1 MNTTERAT
9 RFALS
14 GVLALAAML
23 TNEICQ
29 NIWFDIN
36 MYDRVDRVQNY
47 AQFVSLT
54 WIFVGLSVVV
64 FIWSFEAIFARF
76 ARKDAEA
83 TEEWLQEQV
92 EADAIKFGD
101 TW

>member
-1 MNTTERAT
+1 M
-9 RFALS
+9 
-14 GVLALAAML
+14 AAML

-36 MYDRVDRVQNY
+36 IYDRVDRVQNY

-64 FIWSFEAIFARF
+64 FIWSLEAIFARF
-76 ARKDAEA
+76 ARKEEQIEEAFDARN
-83 TEEWLQEQV
+83 
-92 EADAIKFGD
+92 FSD

>member
-1 MNTTERAT
+1 
-9 RFALS
+9 
-14 GVLALAAML
+14 ML

-36 MYDRVDRVQNY
+36 IYDRVDRVQNY

-76 ARKDAEA
+76 ARKDEHEELFAPDKEA
-83 TEEWLQEQV
+83 WSE
-92 EADAIKFGD
+92 

>member
-1 MNTTERAT
+1 MNGIERAT

-14 GVLALAAML
+14 AVLGLAAML
-23 TNEICQ
+23 TKEITDA
-29 NIWFDIN
+29 IWFDIN
-36 MYDRVDRVQNY
+36 IYDRVDRVENY

-64 FIWSFEAIFARF
+64 FIWSFQGILARF
-76 ARKDAEA
+76 ARQEQE
-83 TEEWLQEQV
+83 TTEWLQEQV
-92 EADAIKFGD
+92 KADKNKFND

>member
-1 MNTTERAT
+1 MNGIERVT

-14 GVLALAAML
+14 AVLGMAAML
-23 TNEICQ
+23 TKEITDTMWFEI
-29 NIWFDIN
+29 NI
-36 MYDRVDRVQNY
+36 YDRVELVQNY

-64 FIWSFEAIFARF
+64 FVWSFEGIFARF
-76 ARKDAEA
+76 ARQEQK
-83 TEEWLQEQV
+83 TEEWLEEQV
-92 EADAIKFGD
+92 EADQDKFND